1 MDKKIHMPTEF
12 SIFNKPLVVKYMSHF
27 KHSMM
32 AKKLLMC
39 AYYAARYFDGYI
51 SFETFISSSIRQPD
65 EAALLK
71 HWNMQDIDRYSYT
84 FFGFN
89 KKIIAY
95 GDMHDLECHMAE
107 ILRFKDVTS
116 DNTTMREM
124 AGVSK
129 DYAPPHVEKRY
140 REAKGL
146 N

>member
-12 SIFNKPLVVKYMSHF
+12 SPLSKPLVAKYMSHF
-27 KHSMM
+27 KHSVM

-39 AYYAARYFDGYI
+39 AYYASIYFDGYI
-51 SFETFISSSIRQPD
+51 SFETFIASSIRQPD
-65 EAALLK
+65 ELALMK
-71 HWNMQDIDRYSYT
+71 HWNMADIHEFNYT

-89 KKIIAY
+89 KKIILY
-95 GDMHDLECHMAE
+95 GDMNDLECHMGE

-116 DNTTMREM
+116 DNSRMRDM